1 MTAEM
6 GLVRPETLRH
16 QVENVLRQAIMSG
29 RFAPG
34 ARLIERELCE
44 TLGVS
49 RTSVREALRRLEAE
63 KLVRSVPHKGPV
75 VAIMS
80 KQEATELYAIR
91 GLLEG
96 FATGEFARIA
106 DDEAI
111 AQFGEKAKLLRAQAL
126 ANDQA
131 GVLKAKTELYD
142 LLLDKCGNALAK
154 EILTS
159 LYSRVNLLRA
169 TSLMHPDR
177 LPSSLREI
185 DKLFKALKAR
195 DAEGASAAARL
206 HVANAEEAA
215 MRMLTETAVEQEEGA
230 RDKRARTSP
239 RQALAA
245 NAEAGEQHELKH
257 KRGRFQR
264 ELDAASYIFNISF
277 VTHQAPAPGARPT
290 VPPVSAKR
298 RCSNIASRSSS
309 TRDGS
314 GKRNFR

>member
-1 MTAEM
+1 MTTEM
-6 GLVRPETLRH
+6 SLVRPDTLRH
-16 QVENVLRQAIMSG
+16 QVENALRQAIMSG

-96 FATGEFARIA
+96 FAAGEFARLA

-111 AQFGEKAKLLRAQAL
+111 AQFGEKAEVLRAQAL

-142 LLLDKCGNALAK
+142 VLLDHCGNALVK
-154 EILTS
+154 EILAG
-159 LYSRVNLLRA
+159 LYSRVNLLRV

-177 LPSSLREI
+177 LPTSLREI

-195 DAEGASAAARL
+195 DSEGAGAAARL
-206 HVANAEEAA
+206 HVANAEKAA
-215 MRMLTETAVEQEEGA
+215 MWILDE
-230 RDKRARTSP
+230 K
-239 RQALAA
+239 
-245 NAEAGEQHELKH
+245 AGEQK
-257 KRGRFQR
+257 
-264 ELDAASYIFNISF
+264 
-277 VTHQAPAPGARPT
+277 
-290 VPPVSAKR
+290 
-298 RCSNIASRSSS
+298 
-309 TRDGS
+309 
-314 GKRNFR
+314 

>member
-1 MTAEM
+1 MTTEM
-6 GLVRPETLRH
+6 SLVRPDTLRH
-16 QVENVLRQAIMSG
+16 QVENALRQAIMSG

-96 FATGEFARIA
+96 FAAGEFARLA

-111 AQFGEKAKLLRAQAL
+111 AQFGEKAKALRAQAL

-142 LLLDKCGNALAK
+142 VLLDNCGNALVK
-154 EILTS
+154 EILAG
-159 LYSRVNLLRA
+159 LHSRVNLLRV

-177 LPSSLREI
+177 LPTSLREI
-185 DKLFKALKAR
+185 DKLFRALKAR
-195 DAEGASAAARL
+195 DSEGAGAAARL
-206 HVANAEEAA
+206 HVANAEKAA
-215 MRMLTETAVEQEEGA
+215 MRI
-230 RDKRARTSP
+230 
-239 RQALAA
+239 
-245 NAEAGEQHELKH
+245 
-257 KRGRFQR
+257 
-264 ELDAASYIFNISF
+264 LDEKADE
-277 VTHQAPAPGARPT
+277 PE
-290 VPPVSAKR
+290 
-298 RCSNIASRSSS
+298 
-309 TRDGS
+309 
-314 GKRNFR
+314 